1 MTPTCREEIV
11 CIIENFPNRA
21 SSGFDNLIKLILK
34 SLKHKIATPLEK
46 IFNLSL
52 ETGTFPTLM
61 KYAEVVPLYKG
72 KEKDLSVN
80 YLPISLLVTISKI
93 LEKIVYTQTYDFLDT
108 SGQL

>member
-11 CIIENFPNRA
+11 RITENLPNKA
-21 SSGFDNLIKLILK
+21 SSGFDNVINLILK
-34 SLKHKIATPLEK
+34 SLKHKIAMPLEK

-61 KYAEVVPLYKG
+61 KYAGVVPLYKG

-80 YLPISLLVTISKI
+80 YQPISLLVTI
-93 LEKIVYTQTYDFLDT
+93 
-108 SGQL
+108 